1 MDIPS
6 ELIWKKLVQGYHNF
20 TRSEKKISD
29 YIFNHKIGAQYMTI
43 TELAAECGVGEATL
57 TRFCRTLGY
66 NSFTEFKMALAKNSA
81 RVLDAD
87 ETGRFF
93 GNISPSDS
101 LEDMCWKLYNANREA
116 LAQTYRLID
125 PKSIATAVD
134 LMEQANHI
142 YCYGQGGSSILAMEA
157 WGRFIPVSSKFQWIQ
172 DSHMQAMAAALLD
185 PGDVILYFSF
195 SGATKDLMDVAQITS
210 TKNVNLILITGY
222 STAPA
227 ASMADVVLLCS
238 GVEGP
243 LQMGSVAVKVAQ
255 LYIIDILYN
264 EFSRR
269 DMAKTAGNLET
280 TANAIVNKH
289 LQFQN

>member
-1 MDIPS
+1 
-6 ELIWKKLVQGYHNF
+6 
-20 TRSEKKISD
+20 
-29 YIFNHKIGAQYMTI
+29 
-43 TELAAECGVGEATL
+43 
-57 TRFCRTLGY
+57 
-66 NSFTEFKMALAKNSA
+66 
-81 RVLDAD
+81 
-87 ETGRFF
+87 
-93 GNISPSDS
+93 
-101 LEDMCWKLYNANREA
+101 
-116 LAQTYRLID
+116 
-125 PKSIATAVD
+125 
-134 LMEQANHI
+134 
-142 YCYGQGGSSILAMEA
+142 
-157 WGRFIPVSSKFQWIQ
+157 
-172 DSHMQAMAAALLD
+172 MQAMAAALLD

-269 DMAKTAGNLET
+269 DMAKTASNLET